1 MNVFYSIA
9 ETAGKIPRTVIT
21 TGSFD
26 GVHVGHKAII
36 NRLNL
41 LASEIGGQSA
51 LITFH
56 PHPRKV
62 LYPNQTDLR
71 LIHSQ
76 EEKIHLLG
84 TTGLQNLIILPFSKE
99 FSTTSSYDFVSKIL
113 VEQFQVKVVVVGI
126 NHHFGHNRQGD
137 FAYLH
142 QLGATFGF
150 KVEEIPL
157 HDIENETVSSTK
169 IRKALTDGNIQRAN
183 AYLDHPYIIT
193 GFMGLKDLEAL
204 PGIPF
209 FSVEVLE
216 EEKLIPPPAFYATN
230 LQCEGKLTKAIT
242 VVAPTNNGQQPGVFT
257 HLIEGKPQPAITRGT
272 LFFHK
277 KLLDLSIPSERMID
291 TRQFHQA
298 KELAEELLY

>member
-9 ETAGKIPRTVIT
+9 ETAGTIPQAVIT

-41 LASEIGGQSA
+41 LASEIGGQSV

-84 TTGLQNLIILPFSKE
+84 KTGLQNLLVLPFSKE
-99 FSTTSSYDFVSKIL
+99 FSKTSSYDFVSKIL
-113 VEQFQVKVVVVGI
+113 VEQLHAKVIVVGK

-142 QLGATFGF
+142 NLGATFGF

-157 HDIENETVSSTK
+157 RDIENETVSSTK
-169 IRKALTDGNIQRAN
+169 IRNALKDGNIQRAN
-183 AYLDHPYIIT
+183 AYLDHAYIIS
-193 GFMGLKDLEAL
+193 GPMSRSNQEVL

-209 FSVEVLE
+209 LSTKITET
-216 EEKLIPPPAFYATN
+216 EKLIPPPAFYATN
-230 LQCEGKLTKAIT
+230 LHCQGRLAKSLT
-242 VVAPTNNGQQPGVFT
+242 VVAPVNSGKQSEVLTY
-257 HLIEGKPQPAITRGT
+257 LIDEVPQSPILMGT
-272 LFFHK
+272 LSFHK
-277 KLLDLSIPSERMID
+277 KLLDVSAPSGRKISIN
-291 TRQFHQA
+291 QFDQA
-298 KELAEELLY
+298 KALAEELLY